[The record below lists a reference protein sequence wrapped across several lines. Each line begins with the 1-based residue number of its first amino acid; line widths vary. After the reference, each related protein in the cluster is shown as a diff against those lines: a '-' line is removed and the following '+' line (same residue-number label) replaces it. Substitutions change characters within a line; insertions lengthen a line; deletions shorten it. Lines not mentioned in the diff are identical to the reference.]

1 MLGFLAI
8 KETTAGTQSRAQQTR
23 VTTSDPDKHEAAR
36 SCTEQHHYD
45 PKKLLKDPWLY
56 QGSCTQP
63 ESSESSLLQFSMP
76 HYGVLF
82 SQMGTDQ
89 KLDYITV
96 RICSNCLILHSSQ
109 LISLSES
116 CRLQIKETSTGVFL

>member
-1 MLGFLAI
+1 MSKLLVMLGFLAI

-23 VTTSDPDKHEAAR
+23 VTTGDPYKHEAAR

-45 PKKLLKDPWLY
+45 SKKLLKDPWLY

-63 ESSESSLLQFSMP
+63 ESSESSESSPLQFSMP
-76 HYGVLF
+76 HYGVPF
-82 SQMGTDQ
+82 SQMGTNQ

-109 LISLSES
+109 LFSLSLE
-116 CRLQIKETSTGVFL
+116 L